1 MIALT
6 IHIFYLPIHFNTMT
20 YPEHYYITTQ
30 LICSHELWNLIIF
43 ILITSLGYSIVS
55 ALLFSMQKLINNLY
69 VYRCCGVIIGIMLV
83 LFPALLQG
91 YFPNP
96 DFPFLFQINNLVC
109 LGIEG
114 VRENPFGLSY
124 IVLYFISLCLYSFI
138 TISCARFLEKWRAKY
153 D

>member
-1 MIALT
+1 MIVLT
-6 IHIFYLPIHFNTMT
+6 IHIFYLPVHFHTTT
-20 YPEHYYITTQ
+20 YPAHYYITTQ
-30 LICSHELWNLIIF
+30 LICSNEFINLIVF
-43 ILITSLGYSIVS
+43 MLITSLGYSVIS
-55 ALLFSMQKLINNLY
+55 ALLFTFQKLINNLY

-83 LFPALLQG
+83 LFPALIQG

-114 VRENPFGLSY
+114 VRENPFHLSY
-124 IVLYFISLCLYSFI
+124 IVLYIISLCLYSFV
-138 TISCARFLEKWRAKY
+138 TFCCAQFLEKWRKRY